1 MGKFINPFTD
11 FGFKHI
17 FGREMDKDILIEFLN
32 DLLEGEHTIMDLR
45 IMNNERLPETEQG
58 RKVIFDIHC
67 ETDKGERIIIEMQ
80 NREQPHFKDRALY
93 YLSHSVVEQG
103 IKGTWDYE
111 LAAVYGVFFLN
122 FTLDEENSIPLE
134 ELHDGL
140 DIGVLYGIGNATRAS
155 TIEHWMGKYWDE
167 IWEHSVLI
175 GDTQGGSFYVL
186 MCEGEDTGV
195 WFWDDC
201 WEYEATNEKKNTYF
215 VAKSFTEF
223 INLLGG
229 KLELPDGRVWKPAE
243 A

>member
-1 MGKFINPFTD
+1 MK
-11 FGFKHI
+11 
-17 FGREMDKDILIEFLN
+17 M
-32 DLLEGEHTIMDLR
+32 
-45 IMNNERLPETEQG
+45 
-58 RKVIFDIHC
+58 RKVFGQIAPEKIAAL
-67 ETDKGERIIIEMQ
+67 E
-80 NREQPHFKDRALY
+80 EQYNFHLPQDYRDFL
-93 YLSHSVVEQG
+93 LSVG
-103 IKGTWDYE
+103 G
-111 LAAVYGVFFLN
+111 GVADV
-122 FTLDEENSIPLE
+122 LDEENSIPLE

-229 KLELPDGRVWKPAE
+229 KLELPDGRVWKPTE

>member
-1 MGKFINPFTD
+1 MKMDEVFGKIASEKIAVLEEQYGFHLPQDYRD
-11 FGFKHI
+11 F
-17 FGREMDKDILIEFLN
+17 
-32 DLLEGEHTIMDLR
+32 LL
-45 IMNNERLPETEQG
+45 
-58 RKVIFDIHC
+58 
-67 ETDKGERIIIEMQ
+67 
-80 NREQPHFKDRALY
+80 
-93 YLSHSVVEQG
+93 SVG
-103 IKGTWDYE
+103 GG
-111 LAAVYGVFFLN
+111 AAS
-122 FTLDEENSIPLE
+122 TLDEENSIPLE

-229 KLELPDGRVWKPAE
+229 KLELPDGRVWKPTE

>member
-1 MGKFINPFTD
+1 MRMKEAFGKIPPEKIAALEEQYD
-11 FGFKHI
+11 FHLPQDY
-17 FGREMDKDILIEFLN
+17 RDFL
-32 DLLEGEHTIMDLR
+32 
-45 IMNNERLPETEQG
+45 
-58 RKVIFDIHC
+58 
-67 ETDKGERIIIEMQ
+67 
-80 NREQPHFKDRALY
+80 
-93 YLSHSVVEQG
+93 LSVG
-103 IKGTWDYE
+103 G
-111 LAAVYGVFFLN
+111 GVADV
-122 FTLDEENSIPLE
+122 LDEENSIPLE
-134 ELHDGL
+134 ELHDEL
-140 DIGVLYGIGNATRAS
+140 DVAILYGIGNTQDDC
-155 TIEHWMGKYWDE
+155 TIEYFMEKYGDE

-229 KLELPDGRVWKPAE
+229 KLELPDGRVWKPTE